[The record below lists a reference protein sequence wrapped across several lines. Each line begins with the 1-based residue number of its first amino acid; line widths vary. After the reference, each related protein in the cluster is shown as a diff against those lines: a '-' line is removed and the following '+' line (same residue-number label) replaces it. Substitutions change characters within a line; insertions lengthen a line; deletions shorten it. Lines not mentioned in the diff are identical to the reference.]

1 VAPHRLVDTPSWEAG
16 GVTTYIVKIR
26 DASEVK
32 VEAEKH
38 FLTGAWFRFV
48 DAERNEVA
56 RFSKGDVVF
65 VQTAASRPGPA
76 IA

>member
-1 VAPHRLVDTPSWEAG
+1 MVIAWITAG
-16 GVTTYIVKIR
+16 PWGRSRMT
-26 DASEVK
+26 SSK

-48 DAERNEVA
+48 DAERNEMA